1 VLAAGEAVKDAG
13 VCPVKLWIKDF
24 YRQIWPYPLPGFRV
38 LRFGTGHCVA
48 LCSPL

>member
-24 YRQIWPYPLPGFRV
+24 YRQI
-38 LRFGTGHCVA
+38 
-48 LCSPL
+48 